1 MQKFNLKCFV
11 LLFGLLLPAAWYGAY
26 GTSSMDGHSH
36 ILIKEGNVQG
46 TPKGSAI
53 QASINGH
60 MLIVVFSENLGQVSI
75 EVATATGTPMD
86 CLSTQTP
93 NGVNLYVPHA
103 GDYVEGKSDLF
114 QGQHWWA
121 FYHKVTVKLGQIIVP
136 NDNPINY

>member
-11 LLFGLLLPAAWYGAY
+11 LLLGFLLPAAWYGAY
-26 GTSSMDGHSH
+26 GTSSTDGHSH
-36 ILIKEGNVQG
+36 ILIKEGNVQNS
-46 TPKGSAI
+46 PKGSSI

-93 NGVNLYVPHA
+93 NGVYEKDPE
-103 GDYVEGKSDLF
+103 EGRF
-114 QGQHWWA
+114 HVAQVTYA
-121 FYHKVTVKLGQIIVP
+121 NYHYTP
-136 NDNPINY
+136 NQN